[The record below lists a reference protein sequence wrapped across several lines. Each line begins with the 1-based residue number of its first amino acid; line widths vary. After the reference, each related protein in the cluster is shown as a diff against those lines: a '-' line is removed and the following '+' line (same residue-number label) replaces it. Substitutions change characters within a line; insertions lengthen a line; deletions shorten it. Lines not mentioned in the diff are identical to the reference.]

1 MPYKSVLVTLCLF
14 IFVNTFS
21 QVEPPVSSNEIHGDS
36 ILVESSFP
44 GGLPAWR
51 QYLEKNLNAAVATDN
66 GAPAG
71 EYTVRVRFIVA
82 KDGSIADII
91 PLTKFGYGMEQEV
104 VRLIK
109 RSGNWET
116 GTINGNPVNSYHEQP
131 VKFVITYE
139 GLDITTKVAHKLFTG
154 IENEVHISADR
165 VKPKDLS
172 ATITNGRITPLE
184 NGNFIVKVNDTTR
197 RAVITVYNVKK
208 SGKEIGAES
217 FEVRPQREA
226 PDAKKE

>member
-1 MPYKSVLVTLCLF
+1 MVTGIEEGIKRIVIDLKNMLYKSILVTLCLF
-14 IFVNTFS
+14 IFVNSFS

-154 IENEVHISADR
+154 IENEVHI
-165 VKPKDLS
+165 P
-172 ATITNGRITPLE
+172 
-184 NGNFIVKVNDTTR
+184 
-197 RAVITVYNVKK
+197 
-208 SGKEIGAES
+208 GAQP
-217 FEVRPQREA
+217 V
-226 PDAKKE
+226 